1 MERTLDQAIA
11 DNRKRHARLR
21 WAHKTRTAIILRYY
35 DYEDEGK
42 LEKYRRVKDK
52 LTALIK
58 RSGRAIKQGEQK
70 WK

>member
-1 MERTLDQAIA
+1 MERTLDQAIT

-42 LEKYRRVKDK
+42 LEKYRQVMNK
-52 LTALIK
+52 LNALID
-58 RSGRAIKQGEQK
+58 RSGRSAKSLCT
-70 WK
+70 